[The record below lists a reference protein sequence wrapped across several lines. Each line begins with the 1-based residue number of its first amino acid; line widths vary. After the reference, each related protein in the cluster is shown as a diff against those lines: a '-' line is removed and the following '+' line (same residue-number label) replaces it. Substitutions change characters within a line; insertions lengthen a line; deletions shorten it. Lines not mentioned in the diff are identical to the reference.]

1 MNMNKSQLKYTALT
15 ATLALG
21 LGTTIPFLVG
31 NAKFHVIPF
40 LVSNDEFRPE
50 RDSVRSETLSYTVPL
65 QVPEQ
70 VRFADEVIPLDRYDL
85 RERMDR
91 ELMAFT
97 YMHSSTMLI
106 IKRANRYFPVIEPI
120 LKKNGLPDDLKYLAV
135 IESSLNPLARSRAG
149 AAGMWQFMKG
159 TGRDFGLEVNANID
173 ERYHIEKSTEAAC
186 DYLKQAYAKYGSW
199 LCVAASYN
207 AGQARITQQLSKQ
220 GVDRAVD
227 LWLVEETTRYM
238 FRLLAAKSVLGN
250 PQRYG
255 FILKR
260 RDLYPPI
267 PCTTDTVTTGIADL
281 AAYAKEKGI
290 TYAQLKDANPWLR
303 DDFLQ
308 NKSGRTYVLKIPTQA
323 GMYYDP
329 KKTKAHNKAWVVD

>member
-1 MNMNKSQLKYTALT
+1 MNKSQLKYTALT

-31 NAKFHVIPF
+31 NAKFH
-40 LVSNDEFRPE
+40 PE
-50 RDSVRSETLSYTVPL
+50 RESVRSQVSSLTVPL
-65 QVPEQ
+65 QVPKE

-97 YMHSSTMLI
+97 YMHSSTLLTL
-106 IKRANRYFPVIEPI
+106 KRANRYFPVIEPI
-120 LKKNGLPDDLKYLAV
+120 LRKNGLPDDLKYLAI
-135 IESSLNPLARSRAG
+135 IESSLNPLAYSRAG

-159 TGRDFGLEVNANID
+159 TGRDFGLEVNNNID
-173 ERYHIEKSTEAAC
+173 ERYHLEKSTEAAC

-207 AGQARITQQLSKQ
+207 AGQARISSQLEKQ

-227 LWLVEETTRYM
+227 LWLVEETARYM
-238 FRLLAAKSVLGN
+238 FRLLAAKAVFN
-250 PQRYG
+250 QPQQYG
-255 FILKR
+255 FLLKR
-260 RDLYPPI
+260 QDLYPPI
-267 PCTTDTVTTGIADL
+267 PYTTDTITTGIADL
-281 AAYAKEKGI
+281 AAYAKGKNI

-303 DDFLQ
+303 DNFLQ

-323 GMYYDP
+323 GMHYDP
-329 KKTKAHNKAWVVD
+329 QKTQAYNKAWVVD